1 MLDTVVLFAAGFGTR
16 MGVLTRDRPK
26 PLIEV
31 AGQPLI
37 DHALELVEAAGVPNR
52 VANLH
57 YKAEMLAAH
66 LQPRGVKL
74 SVESPQILDTGGGLK
89 AALPLTGPGPL
100 FTMNTDVIWSGP
112 NPLDL
117 LRAAWQPDS
126 MDALLMCVPLE
137 NTIGRKAPGDFAL
150 DRAGKITR
158 GGDLVYGG
166 LQILKTQDVARH
178 GETVFSLNA
187 IWDVLAAR
195 GRLFGAVYPGR
206 WCDIGHPEGIRLAEA
221 LLSEPH
227 V

>member
-1 MLDTVVLFAAGFGTR
+1 MLDTVMLFAAGFGTR

-66 LQPRGVKL
+66 LQPRGVNL
-74 SVESPQILDTGGGLK
+74 SLESPQILDTGGGLK

-117 LRAAWQPDS
+117 LRATWQPDS

-178 GETVFSLNA
+178 DETVFSLNA